1 MGLLNWPVNSY
12 LPVAVPG
19 VKFIAAAGMITGIFF
34 YTGPLWAAIFCL
46 LVTGFICWF
55 FRDPE
60 REFSGP
66 ENALISPADGRV
78 IRIDEVDGGE
88 NATFAMRKVSIF
100 MNVFNVHVNRVPFT
114 GTVQEV
120 QYTPGK
126 FLNASFDKASEHNE
140 RNALAIKADSGAVY
154 KVVQVAGLIARRIVC
169 KTGKGAAVQKGARYG
184 MICFGSRL
192 DLYLPPDT
200 KIAVSIGQ
208 KVKAGTCVI
217 GFINESTGRD
227 ANNDESPRTEA
238 AGDPV

>member
-1 MGLLNWPVNSY
+1 MSLLNWPVNSY

-66 ENALISPADGRV
+66 ENALLSPADGRV

-88 NATFAMRKVSIF
+88 NTAFPMRKVSIF

-126 FLNASFDKASEHNE
+126 FINASFDKASEHNE

-154 KVVQVAGLIARRIVC
+154 KVVQVAENTSERGSLRNDLFRLQTRSVSAPGYKNRR
-169 KTGKGAAVQKGARYG
+169 
-184 MICFGSRL
+184 FH
-192 DLYLPPDT
+192 
-200 KIAVSIGQ
+200 
-208 KVKAGTCVI
+208 
-217 GFINESTGRD
+217 
-227 ANNDESPRTEA
+227 RTE
-238 AGDPV
+238 GQSGRLRYRVYG